1 MQDDASRTIRSS
13 EAEAIMPK
21 IPHVALLIETSRAYG
36 RGLLQGINGYLR
48 DHGPWSIYFQ
58 PHGLEMP
65 PPRWLRHWHGDG
77 ILARIEDHQMG
88 ETIRQ
93 TNLPAIDLRY
103 SVPNLGLP
111 HVGLDNKTVVGLAF
125 QHLTDCGFRQFGFCG
140 LSPGQNVWLDLRRS
154 LFDVIVRRSGSA
166 CHIFEGPSQSRR
178 ATWEDEQEQIAA
190 WIRRLPKPVGVMA
203 CNDDRGLQVLDAC
216 RRVNIMVPEDVAV
229 IGVDND
235 EILCSLANPKLSSV
249 DVGTYHV
256 GYTAAAL
263 LDRMMAGEPP
273 PKEPVLLAALAV
285 VPRESTNVLA
295 TEDRELAEAIRL
307 IRERAC
313 EGLRLKDFGRTTSL
327 SRRTLGRRVRALL
340 GRSPKDEITRVQ
352 LEKAKSLLAETE
364 LPVVAIAERCGFSQP
379 KYFSQVF
386 HAKVGTPPAS
396 YRRDTKRSL

>member
-1 MQDDASRTIRSS
+1 MS
-13 EAEAIMPK
+13 E

-58 PHGLEMP
+58 PQGLEMP

-77 ILARIEDHQMG
+77 ILARIEDRQMG
-88 ETIRQ
+88 ETICQ
-93 TNLPAIDLRY
+93 TGLPAIDLRY

-111 HVGLDNKTVVGLAF
+111 HVGLDNRAVVGLAF

-140 LSPGQNVWLDLRRS
+140 LSPGQNIWLDLRRS
-154 LFDVIVRRSGSA
+154 LFEQVVRESGA
-166 CHIFEGPSQSRR
+166 DCQIFEGPSRSRR
-178 ATWEDEQEQIAA
+178 TTWEGEQEQIAA
-190 WIRRLPKPVGVMA
+190 WTCRLPKPVGVMT
-203 CNDDRGLQVLDAC
+203 CNDDRGLQLLDAC
-216 RRVNIMVPEDVAV
+216 RRVNVMVPEDVAV

-235 EILCSLANPKLSSV
+235 EIICNLANPKLSSV
-249 DVGTYHV
+249 DVDTYHV
-256 GYTAAAL
+256 GYAAAAL
-263 LDRMMAGEPP
+263 LDRMMTGEPP
-273 PKEPVLLAALAV
+273 PQEQVLLAPRV
-285 VPRESTNVLA
+285 IVPRESTNVLA

-313 EGLRLKDFGRTTSL
+313 EGLRLKDFGRMTTL
-327 SRRTLGRRVRALL
+327 SRRTLERRVRALL

-352 LEKAKSLLAETE
+352 LERAKALLAETD
-364 LPVVAIAERCGFSQP
+364 LSVVAIAERCGFSQP

-396 YRRDTKRSL
+396 YRRDTKRSR

>member
-1 MQDDASRTIRSS
+1 
-13 EAEAIMPK
+13 MPE

-48 DHGPWSIYFQ
+48 DHRPWSIYFQ

-65 PPRWLRHWHGDG
+65 TPRWLRHWHGNG
-77 ILARIEDHQMG
+77 ILARIEDRQMG

-93 TNLPAIDLRY
+93 TGLPAIDLRY

-111 HVGLDNKTVVGLAF
+111 HVGLDNRAVVELAF
-125 QHLTDCGFRQFGFCG
+125 HHLTDCGFRHFGFCG
-140 LSPGQNVWLDLRRS
+140 LSPGQNIWLDLRRS
-154 LFDVIVRRSGSA
+154 LFEQIVRESGSTSHTFA
-166 CHIFEGPSQSRR
+166 GSPRARR

-190 WIRRLPKPVGVMA
+190 WICRLPKPIGVMT

-216 RRVNIMVPEDVAV
+216 RRVNVMVPEDVAV

-235 EILCSLANPKLSSV
+235 EILCNLANPKLSSV

-263 LDRMMAGEPP
+263 LDGMMAGEPP
-273 PKEPVLLAALAV
+273 PEQPVLLCPRVV

-295 TEDRELAEAIRL
+295 TDDREVVEAIRL

-313 EGLRLKDFGRTTSL
+313 EGLRLKDFGRMTTL
-327 SRRTLGRRVRALL
+327 SRRTLERRVQALL

-352 LEKAKSLLAETE
+352 LDKAKELLAHTD
-364 LPVVAIAERCGFSQP
+364 LPVVAIAVRCGFSQP

-386 HAKVGTPPAS
+386 HAKVGTPPTS
-396 YRRDTKRSL
+396 YRRDTKGLR